1 MRSFL
6 VESFT
11 PQSAALGELEAR
23 ARHAASGTS
32 VRYVRSIF
40 VRNDEICFH
49 LIDAPSAADVAD
61 VIRSAG
67 IEAQRIVEV
76 DEA

>member
-1 MRSFL
+1 MRSYL

-11 PQSAALGELEAR
+11 PRSAAVGEIEAR

-32 VRYVRSIF
+32 VNYVRSIF

-49 LIDAPSAADVAD
+49 LIDAPSASDVGD
-61 VIRSAG
+61 VVRAAG
-67 IEAQRIVEV
+67 IAAERIVEV
-76 DEA
+76 DQA